1 MSTIDRIANFDI
13 IESRRLEIQN
23 QLDSARTKAERNRLG
38 QFATPTALSLDI
50 LGYSKKLLTEP
61 QEIHFLDP
69 AFGTGVFYYALLR
82 TFPHALIAKAWGYE
96 IDPQHARAA
105 MDLWGNT
112 SLQLN
117 IADFTRAVLPVSDS
131 DKANLLICNPPYV
144 RHHHLPVD
152 EKVRLRMLA
161 RKITGVEVNGL
172 SGLYCYF
179 LLISHGWMADNGVA
193 GWLIPGEFMEVNYG
207 KRIRQYLLQSVTLLR
222 IHSFNPD
229 SVQFEDALVSSSIV
243 WFKKR
248 KPSTDHEVEFSYG
261 GTLAKPGVSNF
272 VPVTALRRMG
282 KWARLPQVPIK
293 MSHKLH
299 AKVPSA
305 KPKLGDI
312 FDVKRGIATGA
323 NKFFILDREQ
333 ISKYELPYEFL
344 KPILPSPRYLVG
356 DIVQADKDGNPSI
369 ARQLFLISCSLDE
382 NDVRAR
388 FPSLWEY
395 LQIGVS
401 KGIDKRYLCRHRSP
415 WYSQENRPASP
426 LLCTYMGRQ
435 SPGSKKPFRFILNY
449 SRATAP
455 NVYLMLYPKPE
466 SKVLLDSNPELLRVV
481 WEALNGI
488 SLGKLIDE
496 GRIYGGKLHKIEPNE
511 LAGVSAD
518 CIVAQIPELVRS
530 CLHNAQLRFPNL

>member
-1 MSTIDRIANFDI
+1 MSTIDRIANIDI

-23 QLDSARTKAERNRLG
+23 QLDSARTKTERNRLG

-50 LGYSKKLLTEP
+50 LRYSKKLLTEP

-82 TFPHALIAKAWGYE
+82 TFPHARIAKAWGYE
-96 IDPQHARAA
+96 IDPQYALAA

-117 IADFTRAVLPVSDS
+117 IADFTRAAMPVSDS

-144 RHHHLPVD
+144 RHHHLPSS
-152 EKVRLRMLA
+152 EKMRLRELA
-161 RKITGVEVNGL
+161 RRITGIELNGL
-172 SGLYCYF
+172 AGLYCYF
-179 LLISHGWMADNGVA
+179 LLISHGWIADNGVA
-193 GWLIPGEFMEVNYG
+193 GWLIPSEFMEVNYG

-222 IHSFNPD
+222 IHSFSPD
-229 SVQFEDALVSSSIV
+229 SIQFEDALVSSSIV
-243 WFKKR
+243 WLKKQ
-248 KPSTDHEVEFSYG
+248 KPSADHEVEFSYG
-261 GTLAKPGVSNF
+261 GTLTKPEVSNF

-282 KWARLPQVPIK
+282 KWSRLPQAPIK
-293 MSHKLH
+293 MSHRLH
-299 AKVPSA
+299 EQVHSA
-305 KPKLGDI
+305 EPKLGDI

-344 KPILPSPRYLVG
+344 KPILPSPRYLMG
-356 DIVQADKDGNPSI
+356 DIVQADEDGNPSI
-369 ARQLFLISCSLDE
+369 TRQLFLLSCSLEE
-382 NDVRAR
+382 NDVKAR
-388 FPSLWEY
+388 FPSLWKY
-395 LQIGVS
+395 LQIGVR
-401 KGIDKRYLCRHRSP
+401 KDLDKRYLCRHRSP

-466 SKVLLDSNPELLRVV
+466 SKVLLDSNPELLRIL
-481 WEALNGI
+481 WGALNGI
-488 SLGKLIDE
+488 PLGKLIDE

-511 LAGVSAD
+511 LAGVPAD
-518 CIVAQIPELVRS
+518 CIVAQIPDLGRS
-530 CLHNAQLRFPNL
+530 CLHTAQLRFPNL